1 MEAVKFYNLT
11 DVDDLIASFLKDNM
25 NSIRKHWQN
34 KNNNDN
40 LAYESFLAELN
51 PKLKTACVTFINSN
65 LDPSVLNSY
74 LFPVI
79 LTIAKKDS
87 MELVKKITVPICPA
101 HKFLGIEH
109 VVTGNKIYKCS
120 LCEAELANADSAG
133 WKLFSMFALH
143 NQQGYKCLDC
153 QRFIPQPLDS
163 LREMVCPYFDCYF
176 VGNIS
181 QLPKLKHPTVL
192 KIVQQ
197 SSLDET
203 IVGTTNLTRKDSLAS
218 GSVAQ
223 DQELEL
229 KEAENNNILLLKD
242 IIESQSNSLYY
253 SSSNATLIHYLKM
266 YEAFGVLIDRQ
277 PKEMISY
284 LINLHKNEGL
294 QHKIFQEYISLLE
307 KSLPFG
313 FKKGGENYK
322 ITSLLDENLC
332 LFDGISNFSAVV
344 NEKKEIKNGTTE
356 FYIGGRS
363 SSYSKPY
370 YMGKLLSIL
379 TMDGSSIM
387 DDVVE
392 YSFSKIKLRN
402 TLPGTNVQISH
413 LRIPPHYQMGGMNYL
428 NKTRKK
434 IVDKAY
440 LTINGNKRPTK
451 K

>member
-1 MEAVKFYNLT
+1 MEAVKFYNLA
-11 DVDDLIASFLKDNM
+11 DVDDLVESFLKDNSD
-25 NSIRKHWQN
+25 SIRKHWQN
-34 KNNNDN
+34 KNNTDG
-40 LAYESFLAELN
+40 LAYEAFLTELQ
-51 PKLKTACVTFINSN
+51 PKLKTACVTFLNSN
-65 LDPSVLNSY
+65 VDLSVLNSY

-79 LTIAKKDS
+79 LTAVKKDS

-109 VVTGNKIYKCS
+109 VVTGNKIFKCS
-120 LCEAELANADSAG
+120 LCEEQLATADSG
-133 WKLFSMFALH
+133 KWKLFSMFALH

-153 QRFIPQPLDS
+153 ERFIPQPLDS

-176 VGNIS
+176 VGNIA
-181 QLPKLKHPTVL
+181 QLPKLKHPTIT

-203 IVGTTNLTRKDSLAS
+203 LTGSTFTRKDSLIS
-218 GSVAQ
+218 NNPIQ
-223 DQELEL
+223 DQELEI

-266 YEAFGVLIDRQ
+266 YEAFGVLLDRQ

-322 ITSLLDENLC
+322 IISLLDENLC
-332 LFDGISNFSAVV
+332 LFDGISNFSTVV

-370 YMGKLLSIL
+370 YMGKLLSLI
-379 TMDGSSIM
+379 TNDGISIM
-387 DDVVE
+387 DDVLE
-392 YSFSKIKLRN
+392 YSFSKIKLKN
-402 TLPGTNVQISH
+402 TLPGTKVQVSH

-440 LTINGNKRPTK
+440 LTINGSKRPTK